1 MKYLN
6 DVSYKD
12 SMEYNMSIKMKL
24 KHLITISLAVLL
36 SACNQPPPM
45 QSNAYQE
52 HVPAHT
58 PIQQDNDGIDASDV
72 ALGVA
77 TGAVVGA
84 VAKSSYDKRK
94 AKQRQVVVVNKYY
107 NSKPVQ
113 GYTKKHNSKRK

>member
-1 MKYLN
+1 
-6 DVSYKD
+6 
-12 SMEYNMSIKMKL
+12 MSIKMKL

-52 HVPAHT
+52 PVSIQTPVHT
-58 PIQQDNDGIDASDV
+58 PIQQDNYGIDASDV

-77 TGAVVGA
+77 TGVVVGA
-84 VAKSSYDKRK
+84 VAKSAYDKRK
-94 AKQRQVVVVNKYY
+94 TKQRQVVVVNKYY

-113 GYTKKHNSKRK
+113 SYTKKRNSRRK

>member
-1 MKYLN
+1 MK
-6 DVSYKD
+6 
-12 SMEYNMSIKMKL
+12 I
-24 KHLITISLAVLL
+24 KHLLTISLAILL

-45 QSNAYQE
+45 QSNEYKEPVSIHTPVQTP
-52 HVPAHT
+52 VHT

-84 VAKSSYDKRK
+84 VAKSAYDKRK
-94 AKQRQVVVVNKYY
+94 VKQRKVVVNKYY

-113 GYTKKHNSKRK
+113 GYTKKRNSKRK

>member
-1 MKYLN
+1 MK
-6 DVSYKD
+6 
-12 SMEYNMSIKMKL
+12 I

-52 HVPAHT
+52 PVSIHT
-58 PIQQDNDGIDASDV
+58 PIQQDNDGIDANDV

-94 AKQRQVVVVNKYY
+94 AKQRKVVMNKYY
-107 NSKPVQ
+107 SKPVRS
-113 GYTKKHNSKRK
+113 YTKQRSRSKRK